1 MRRQGQYEKN
11 IGEGVRALEGVGEE
25 LKGGAVKGL
34 FMGYVGYVEYFVYD
48 LYIISS
54 ARELR
59 VNILSVISNA
69 SGGVNSDLAALEN
82 S

>member
-1 MRRQGQYEKN
+1 
-11 IGEGVRALEGVGEE
+11 
-25 LKGGAVKGL
+25 
-34 FMGYVGYVEYFVYD
+34 MGYVDYVEYFVYD

-59 VNILSVISNA
+59 VNILSVVRNS
-69 SGGVNSDLAALEN
+69 SGGVNSDYAALEN